1 MAQILADRRDIDF
14 VLHEQLK
21 VEQLSKNELFADF
34 NRKGIDLIVSEARN
48 LAVKEILPT
57 QTDGDHIGAQF
68 ANGTVTMPPSFHKAW
83 TALKAGEWLA
93 MTEDPEWG
101 GQGMPHTVATAATDY
116 LMGANFAFMLTA
128 GLTHGAGKLVEG
140 LGTDLQKK
148 LYLKKLYSGEWGGTM
163 LLTEGE
169 AGSDVG
175 ALTTTATLNP
185 DGTYSITG
193 NKIFISAGEHDLVPN
208 IIHPVL
214 ARIEGAPAGTGG
226 ISMFLVPKFRVNDN
240 GTLGEFNDVVCTG
253 IEEKMGIHGN
263 ATCSLALGSKGQC
276 IGTLLGEPNKGM
288 RGMFMMMNEA
298 RLMVGNQGLACA
310 STSYIYA
317 VNYARTRIQS
327 RHLLK
332 GGDKSAPSVAI
343 IQHPDVRRMLL
354 TMKVFVEGMRSL
366 SYFIA
371 FCNDRN
377 ALATQADAK
386 ARTQGLVDL
395 LIPIAKGYVTDRAFE
410 VCSLG
415 VQVYG
420 GYGYCREFPVEQLLR
435 DVRITSIYEGTNG
448 IQAMDLIGRKLSQNN
463 GQAIKDL
470 CAEISTVLTA
480 SQDLER
486 TAPIAARLAPALARL
501 ETVAAHMAATV
512 QANLMTASAH
522 AFPFMEV
529 VGDMVMAW
537 MLLWRANTA
546 AQALHAGAK
555 EKDSVYYEGQ
565 IMNAEFFTR
574 NLLPVTL
581 GRMEAILAGSTIAND
596 MPEDAFGGK

>member
-1 MAQILADRRDIDF
+1 M
-14 VLHEQLK
+14 H
-21 VEQLSKNELFADF
+21 
-34 NRKGIDLIVSEARN
+34 
-48 LAVKEILPT
+48 
-57 QTDGDHIGAQF
+57 
-68 ANGTVTMPPSFHKAW
+68 
-83 TALKAGEWLA
+83 
-93 MTEDPEWG
+93 
-101 GQGMPHTVATAATDY
+101 
-116 LMGANFAFMLTA
+116 
-128 GLTHGAGKLVEG
+128 
-140 LGTDLQKK
+140 
-148 LYLKKLYSGEWGGTM
+148 
-163 LLTEGE
+163 
-169 AGSDVG
+169 
-175 ALTTTATLNP
+175 
-185 DGTYSITG
+185 
-193 NKIFISAGEHDLVPN
+193 
-208 IIHPVL
+208 
-214 ARIEGAPAGTGG
+214 
-226 ISMFLVPKFRVNDN
+226 
-240 GTLGEFNDVVCTG
+240 
-253 IEEKMGIHGN
+253 
-263 ATCSLALGSKGQC
+263 
-276 IGTLLGEPNKGM
+276 
-288 RGMFMMMNEA
+288 
-298 RLMVGNQGLACA
+298 
-310 STSYIYA
+310 
-317 VNYARTRIQS
+317 
-327 RHLLK
+327 
-332 GGDKSAPSVAI
+332 
-343 IQHPDVRRMLL
+343 
-354 TMKVFVEGMRSL
+354 SL
-366 SYFIA
+366 SYFIS
-371 FCNDRN
+371 FFNDRN

-410 VCSLG
+410 FCSLG

-420 GYGYCREFPVEQLLR
+420 GYGYCSEFPVEQLLR

-470 CAEISTVLTA
+470 CAEISTVITA

-555 EKDSVYYEGQ
+555 EKDSIFYEGQ